1 MDSKLRKLQ
10 HLILPQ
16 MLSLLDLQLLRMLQS
31 AAIKKG
37 GYIRASSAKNSV
49 QVEMAG
55 SKTTIQCSHPVCSM
69 ETPGSQISEE
79 I

>member
-37 GYIRASSAKNSV
+37 GYIRAFVCKKFSAS
-49 QVEMAG
+49 
-55 SKTTIQCSHPVCSM
+55 
-69 ETPGSQISEE
+69 
-79 I
+79 